1 MGQTPATQ
9 PTSNRGSEAGALQK
23 ISVAIN
29 QLQEASA
36 MVGAASEIG
45 QKIGEV
51 LKSLLKMSPAGST
64 SPTGEKNAL
73 QSAMLNQAQQNKA
86 MQAMRAQA
94 EGGGGAGGQAQKAA
108 A

>member
-1 MGQTPATQ
+1 
-9 PTSNRGSEAGALQK
+9 
-23 ISVAIN
+23 
-29 QLQEASA
+29 
-36 MVGAASEIG
+36 MVGAASELG
-45 QKIGEV
+45 QKIGDA
-51 LKSLLKMSPAGST
+51 LKGLLKISPAGST

-94 EGGGGAGGQAQKAA
+94 EGGGAGGQKAA